1 MNGWDARRGAS
12 ERMSLEKALRSSR
25 VESIETL
32 LPSSR
37 VLPRRAE
44 SGSTTR
50 GAPVRVLPRGD
61 VLLWTARVRSADGAP
76 PATDARAVRRQA
88 RREFG
93 RVVVVVVVAA
103 AADATATRAR
113 GRATRTD
120 AAARGVGDANVIAS
134 DAIV

>member
-1 MNGWDARRGAS
+1 
-12 ERMSLEKALRSSR
+12 
-25 VESIETL
+25 
-32 LPSSR
+32 
-37 VLPRRAE
+37 
-44 SGSTTR
+44 
-50 GAPVRVLPRGD
+50 VRVLPRGD